1 MFPHSTILGP
11 LFWIIMGVL
20 YSFMFYGAKLWF
32 EDLKIK
38 MTKRK
43 WALVL
48 SFFLFVNTTIGGGAT
63 LIGEDEHRA
72 GTYFIG
78 IGTVICTIL
87 GVGLWRYLISSRVK
101 D

>member
-20 YSFMFYGAKLWF
+20 YCFMFYGAKLWF
-32 EDLKIK
+32 EDTKIV

-43 WALVL
+43 WALL
-48 SFFLFVNTTIGGGAT
+48 LIFFLLMNITIGGGTT
-63 LIGEDEHRA
+63 LIGEGEQRA
-72 GTYFIG
+72 GIYFMG
-78 IGTVICTIL
+78 IGTVVCTIA
-87 GVGLWRYLISSRVK
+87 GVGLWRYLLASRTK